1 MSTHIVIISQKNVG
15 ASLVKAA
22 KNIYGGLPLP
32 VTTVAVNYRVRP
44 STMLQKVL
52 KMTNRLPVDTDI
64 LIMTDLYGSTPANI
78 ARSLRQHYHNQP
90 RLVTGLNLPMLV
102 KVLNYPELPID
113 SLAEKAIAGGQQGV
127 FLCKSSDY

>member
-32 VTTVAVNYRVRP
+32 ITTVAVNYRVRP

-52 KMTNRLPVDTDI
+52 KLTNRLPTNTDI

-78 ARSLRQHYHNQP
+78 ARRLRHHYQNEP

-113 SLAEKAIAGGQQGV
+113 SLAEKAISGGQQGV
-127 FLCKSSDY
+127 FLCRSTDN